1 MSLEVPNSNY
11 KKINLF
17 WQNQIQ
23 KNKNRETILIIDDS
37 PTNIE
42 VLSSTLTNAGYKVL
56 TEVNGLSG
64 IDKVKRNPP
73 DLILL
78 DIMMPQ
84 LDGFETCRLLQADPS
99 TKDIPIIFI
108 TSLSDVEEKIKGLY
122 LGAVDYITKPFQP
135 EEVLARVKLH
145 LKMRRLNIELDEQ
158 KQQLEKKVQE
168 RTIELSQAL
177 EQLQKTQLQLV
188 QNEKASSLG
197 QIVAGIAHEV
207 NNPIGLIST
216 NLYHANNYVKELIN
230 LINLYQKKF
239 PQPGS
244 EIEEKIEGMDLTHIL
259 DDLPKL
265 ISSMKLGIDKIYGIM
280 QSLQN
285 FSKADG
291 ERKKCV
297 DIHEG
302 LETTLMILQHRF
314 QARAKRPVIE
324 VIKQYGNLPKVECY
338 PGLLNQVF
346 MNLLVN
352 AIDSLDE
359 SIFTGDNK
367 PHSSPQICIS
377 TSIDKEQVII
387 CITNNSRKK
396 IELNPEQV
404 FQPFFS
410 TKPQDKINRL
420 GLAISYQIITEN
432 HGGTLQFVSSPEGTK
447 FLIQI
452 PSGTCS

>member
-158 KQQLEKKVQE
+158 KQQLEKKSTRKNYRAFSGF
-168 RTIELSQAL
+168 RTTSKNSAA
-177 EQLQKTQLQLV
+177 T
-188 QNEKASSLG
+188 
-197 QIVAGIAHEV
+197 
-207 NNPIGLIST
+207 ST
-216 NLYHANNYVKELIN
+216 
-230 LINLYQKKF
+230 
-239 PQPGS
+239 
-244 EIEEKIEGMDLTHIL
+244 
-259 DDLPKL
+259 
-265 ISSMKLGIDKIYGIM
+265 
-280 QSLQN
+280 
-285 FSKADG
+285 
-291 ERKKCV
+291 ERKSFFPR
-297 DIHEG
+297 
-302 LETTLMILQHRF
+302 T
-314 QARAKRPVIE
+314 
-324 VIKQYGNLPKVECY
+324 
-338 PGLLNQVF
+338 
-346 MNLLVN
+346 
-352 AIDSLDE
+352 DS
-359 SIFTGDNK
+359 
-367 PHSSPQICIS
+367 
-377 TSIDKEQVII
+377 
-387 CITNNSRKK
+387 SR
-396 IELNPEQV
+396 
-404 FQPFFS
+404 
-410 TKPQDKINRL
+410 
-420 GLAISYQIITEN
+420 Y
-432 HGGTLQFVSSPEGTK
+432 
-447 FLIQI
+447 
-452 PSGTCS
+452 CS

>member
-197 QIVAGIAHEV
+197 QIVAGIAHVLLFNSSHKE
-207 NNPIGLIST
+207 NKINSYAINRENSSDTNWDHTRGDYGDKGST
-216 NLYHANNYVKELIN
+216 YVI
-230 LINLYQKKF
+230 KKF
-239 PQPGS
+239 DLSGNVDAICNFVQNVQPTLGS
-244 EIEEKIEGMDLTHIL
+244 SNFILVRNSLKIF
-259 DDLPKL
+259 
-265 ISSMKLGIDKIYGIM
+265 SSYW
-280 QSLQN
+280 
-285 FSKADG
+285 
-291 ERKKCV
+291 R
-297 DIHEG
+297 
-302 LETTLMILQHRF
+302 
-314 QARAKRPVIE
+314 
-324 VIKQYGNLPKVECY
+324 
-338 PGLLNQVF
+338 
-346 MNLLVN
+346 
-352 AIDSLDE
+352 
-359 SIFTGDNK
+359 
-367 PHSSPQICIS
+367 
-377 TSIDKEQVII
+377 
-387 CITNNSRKK
+387 
-396 IELNPEQV
+396 
-404 FQPFFS
+404 
-410 TKPQDKINRL
+410 
-420 GLAISYQIITEN
+420 
-432 HGGTLQFVSSPEGTK
+432 
-447 FLIQI
+447 
-452 PSGTCS
+452 